1 MFKTLRMSGEDMSG
15 SKLANNLVNYSE
27 RNEAYVKDIKDLIE
41 TNNFMKFDKVEGLI
55 N

>member
-1 MFKTLRMSGEDMSG
+1 MNGENLTGLS
-15 SKLANNLVNYSE
+15 LAKFLDNYSE
-27 RNEAYVKDIKDLIE
+27 RRSAYVEDIRTIIE

>member
-1 MFKTLRMSGEDMSG
+1 MNGDSLTGLS
-15 SKLANNLVNYSE
+15 LVKFLDNYSE
-27 RNEAYVKDIKDLIE
+27 RRLAYVADIKTIIE

>member
-1 MFKTLRMSGEDMSG
+1 MNGDSLTGLS
-15 SKLANNLVNYSE
+15 LAKFLVNYSE
-27 RNEAYVKDIKDLIE
+27 RRSEYVADIKTIIE